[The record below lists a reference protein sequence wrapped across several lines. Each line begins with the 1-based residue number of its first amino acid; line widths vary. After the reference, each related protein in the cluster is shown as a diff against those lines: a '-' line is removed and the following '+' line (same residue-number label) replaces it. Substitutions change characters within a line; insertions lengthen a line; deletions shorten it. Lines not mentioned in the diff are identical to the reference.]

1 MENKKKL
8 PYIPLYTGD
17 WEKDC
22 NVLSLEAEAAWLRII
37 FKMFNNAKQSSY
49 KISTKALQNLW
60 RVPEDKMVSIIHEL
74 EDNEICGIAREERF
88 FIFTSRR
95 YERENAISEI
105 RRKAVSKRKDRTNDI
120 QTSYKTDTKN
130 IQNTENEIEY
140 ENEYKD
146 DNVLKEKGGMGEKDD
161 ADVITPEVD
170 EDVYLFDNFWDD
182 YDKKV
187 GSKEKLRKKWNKLSD
202 TNKLKIKDHIPLYK
216 KSQPDKKY
224 RKNPETY
231 LNNKSWNDEIITSN
245 GSRNTANKR
254 AGITEDYKNSILERL
269 QGASDTEDVPEHN
282 YTHPGF

>member
-1 MENKKKL
+1 MENKKNL

-37 FKMFNNAKQSSY
+37 FKMFNNGKQSSY

-105 RRKAVSKRKDRTNDI
+105 RREAVSKRKDRTNDI

-130 IQNTENEIEY
+130 TQNTEYESEY
-140 ENEYKD
+140 EYESED
-146 DNVLKEKGGMGEKDD
+146 VIVIELKGGMGEKNEVYPF
-161 ADVITPEVD
+161 DV
-170 EDVYLFDNFWDD
+170 FWND

-187 GSKEKLRKKWNKLSD
+187 GKKDKLIQKWKKLSD
-202 TNKLKIKDHIPLYK
+202 SDKLKIKEYIPKYK
-216 KSQPDKKY
+216 SSEPDKQF
-224 RKNPETY
+224 RKNPETF
-231 LNNKSWNDEIITSN
+231 LNNQSWNDEIIIKN
-245 GSRNTANKR
+245 GKRNSEKQS
-254 AGITEDYKNSILERL
+254 GITDDYKQSILARL
-269 QGASDTEDVPEHN
+269 QTG
-282 YTHPGF
+282 